1 MRRTHLKAKENLK
14 FTVNTAHFNI
24 LGNFVL
30 ILTKASGIGY
40 MHGTTINHNANLFC
54 IN

>member
-1 MRRTHLKAKENLK
+1 MRRTHLKAKETLK

-30 ILTKASGIGY
+30 ILSKASGIGY
-40 MHGTTINHNANLFC
+40 MVLQLIITPTYFA
-54 IN
+54 